1 MQPVRVHGVF
11 HTFQPLPEGHPALLA
26 AARAHG
32 YRTVSVFPDQL
43 TCTVGSRAPFDEDR
57 SGPVGWRQVL
67 LATVANNSFLI
78 PLVRPVLPRAWPS
91 AIPPNHAGTFTYD
104 VRREIRE
111 LLRAGSDGTR
121 TLVFAHLTYTHLP
134 AYPAMRDLSW
144 ADLRAIAGAA
154 GGLVTDRAFDWQDVD
169 RDTDPVKLH
178 AWKLQYMQRAIES
191 EVEAAGFTTSG
202 RRLILFS
209 DHGDRRGLT
218 VDNFHDERYHQVLL
232 ATFGMPARCAA
243 SPVSLIDIGL
253 LAGLSDKR
261 ARSEVEFTLAPQ
273 DLWPA
278 LVRSARLRWSGDVDL
293 DAGLLA
299 QVFQGLR
306 RHEPWQGQLSCAGG
320 E

>member
-1 MQPVRVHGVF
+1 MRERS
-11 HTFQPLPEGHPALLA
+11 HT
-26 AARAHG
+26 
-32 YRTVSVFPDQL
+32 
-43 TCTVGSRAPFDEDR
+43 TC
-57 SGPVGWRQVL
+57 
-67 LATVANNSFLI
+67 
-78 PLVRPVLPRAWPS
+78 
-91 AIPPNHAGTFTYD
+91 AG
-104 VRREIRE
+104 RCRE

-121 TLVFAHLTYTHLP
+121 TLVLAHLTYTHLP

-154 GGLVTDRAFDWQDVD
+154 RGLVTDRAFDWQDVD
-169 RDTDPVKLH
+169 RDTDPIKLH
-178 AWKLQYMQRAIES
+178 AWKLQYLQRVIES
-191 EVEAAGFTTSG
+191 EVEAAGLTTGG

-209 DHGDRRGLT
+209 DHGDRRGLD
-218 VDNFHDERYHQVLL
+218 VNNFHDERYHHVLL
-232 ATFGMPARCAA
+232 ATFGLPARCAA

-253 LAGLSDKR
+253 LAGLSEKR
-261 ARSEVEFTLAPQ
+261 ARPEVEFTLAPQ
-273 DLWPA
+273 DQWPA